1 MRRIRQ
7 RPVELQSLGPALSGD
22 LVGPLLPPGSHSGFA
37 AGISSC
43 QNAFDPDSN
52 DSLTPIDLMDNL
64 DHICDSKDKNGNTT
78 QEGHDVPGSQW
89 LYTPSPHLLQLPD
102 IMPSKTQ
109 KLDFSQ
115 DSLQTKKTAWA
126 QSPGGS

>member
-1 MRRIRQ
+1 
-7 RPVELQSLGPALSGD
+7 
-22 LVGPLLPPGSHSGFA
+22 
-37 AGISSC
+37 
-43 QNAFDPDSN
+43 
-52 DSLTPIDLMDNL
+52 MDNL
-64 DHICDSKDKNGNTT
+64 DRICDSKDKNGNTT